1 MITQDDIQAY
11 SDRRKELLNN
21 KAFKS
26 ECGKCNGAGVV
37 IKKRGGAKNNIFRKC
52 SICRGSGEITKK
64 EFGAKTIA
72 LSELFY
78 KGYTRSDLRH
88 MLIKTF
94 RLNPATAEM
103 DVSRAFHYIENEH
116 STNKKDVLSIHYR
129 RYERIFRKYAELD
142 IELVPKHLRGLRMF
156 EALSIMIETL
166 QSKERAFGMHAQNF
180 SLKINQFNIAQKK
193 VATRN
198 KYDFKKLS
206 LEELVEIKTLIDVAK
221 KRTQASMVV
230 DSDVAADMEFEK
242 MTSAKRRKEEVEY
255 DHPIQK
261 VKTKKHRKEKEF
273 QHVPMK
279 TADDIKKKINESL
292 KNSIIVSMNKKKNG

>member
-1 MITQDDIQAY
+1 MITQDDIEDY
-11 SDRRKELLNN
+11 KNRRKELSN
-21 KAFKS
+21 KASFKS
-26 ECGKCNGAGVV
+26 ECGKCNGEGVV

-78 KGYTRSDLRH
+78 KGYTRSDLIH

-103 DVSRAFHYIENEH
+103 DVSRAFHFIENEH

-129 RYERIFRKYAELD
+129 RYEKIFRKYAELD
-142 IELVPKHLRGLRMF
+142 LEQIPKAIRGLRMF

-166 QSKERAFGMHAQNF
+166 QSKERAFGMHAKNF
-180 SLKINQFNIAQKK
+180 SLKINQFNLARKK

-198 KYDFKKLS
+198 VYDFKQLS
-206 LEELVEIKTLIDVAK
+206 LEDLVKVKALIDSAK
-221 KRTQASMVV
+221 SRSQASMIV
-230 DSDVAADMEFEK
+230 DEDIAADTEFEK
-242 MTSAKRRKEEVEY
+242 MTSAKRRNEEVEY
-255 DHPIQK
+255 DNPVQNID
-261 VKTKKHRKEKEF
+261 TKKKPVIEEVIFRPR
-273 QHVPMK
+273 V
-279 TADDIKKKINESL
+279 TADDVKKKINDNL
-292 KNSIIVSMNKKKNG
+292 KNSIINRMKKTKNE